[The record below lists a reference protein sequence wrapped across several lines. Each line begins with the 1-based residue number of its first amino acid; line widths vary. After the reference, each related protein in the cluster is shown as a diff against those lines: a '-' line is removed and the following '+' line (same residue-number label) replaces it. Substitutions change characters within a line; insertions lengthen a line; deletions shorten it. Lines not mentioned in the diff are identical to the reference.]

1 MTTPA
6 PSRENTKILVVDDE
20 ATARENLGRF
30 LAASGYTTAF
40 ASDGQEALELASA
53 QIFDMVL
60 MDIKMPRMSGLEAL
74 DKFHADYP
82 FTLVI
87 MITAMGELDT
97 AVEAV
102 RRGAY
107 DYIVKPIHLDAVLLK
122 VEQALQQKAAIE
134 RERNYRIDLENRV
147 GGLME
152 RQTARF
158 AELVQSLERE
168 HKELFEPEENERS
181 DRQAS

>member
-1 MTTPA
+1 MTVKATA
-6 PSRENTKILVVDDE
+6 GGNETILVVDDE

-30 LAASGYTTAF
+30 LTESGYATTL
-40 ASDGQEALELASA
+40 ASDGQEALDRAST

-74 DKFHADYP
+74 DKFHHDYP

-87 MITAMGELDT
+87 MVTAIGELEM

-122 VEQALQQKAAIE
+122 V
-134 RERNYRIDLENRV
+134 
-147 GGLME
+147 
-152 RQTARF
+152 
-158 AELVQSLERE
+158 
-168 HKELFEPEENERS
+168 
-181 DRQAS
+181 